1 MAILDKNATKMLK
14 YIYRKGYISR
24 SKSDILAKYVKKM
37 DPTQV
42 LIRLLKLDLV
52 EEAIVDGSHVFRITI
67 SGAAY
72 IENKRQQFWAFIV
85 PYAIT
90 TLIALA
96 SLTTSILD
104 VFLSVK
110 A

>member
-1 MAILDKNATKMLK
+1 MAILDKSATKLLK
-14 YIYRKGYISR
+14 YIYRKGSVPREKIN
-24 SKSDILAKYVKKM
+24 IPAKYEKKM
-37 DPTQV
+37 DTRQV
-42 LIRLLKLDLV
+42 LIRLLQLDLV
-52 EEAIVDGSHVFRITI
+52 EEAVEDGSHVFRITI
-67 SGAAY
+67 NGAAY

-104 VFLSVK
+104 VFLS
-110 A
+110 ARA